1 MQLSANQIEEENQ
14 LFWLLRV
21 TRVSMKRLSKH
32 TLITKADWEMLDLAW
47 HAAHANDVAAFEKAI
62 NDLDSCIHFHSH
74 RILGQEGAAQYR
86 LVRSLIH
93 CIQNVWAGFFQ
104 AH

>member
-1 MQLSANQIEEENQ
+1 MQLIGNQNHDENQ

-21 TRVSMKRLSKH
+21 TRVSMKRLSIH
-32 TLITKADWEMLDLAW
+32 ALISKADWDALDQTW

-62 NDLDSCIHFHSH
+62 NDLYTRIHFHGH
-74 RILGQEGAAQYR
+74 HVLGQEGSAQYR

-93 CIQNVWAGFFQ
+93 CIQDVWASFFQ